1 MVSPFYET
9 HGGGLERVA
18 GHLCRELMLQGEKL
32 LWAASSDDALLNND
46 IEMLPLRCI
55 NPLERFT
62 GLPTPLP
69 GLRAI
74 PQLIRAIR
82 RSDAVIIH
90 DALYAISILAMVIAR
105 MLGKRT
111 VLIQH
116 IAAIPFSS
124 RLLRHLMALANRL
137 VTRPMLR
144 AANARVFISDTVR
157 HDLLGTPARYPYQ
170 LIFNGVDRTTF
181 FFRGTAVKKTIL
193 PADIAVPTGMRPVL
207 FVGRYVEKKGLA
219 ILRTLAET
227 RPDLFFLLAGQGP
240 LSPDDWG
247 LSNVY
252 DLGIQSP
259 AALADLY
266 HQVDLLLLPSVGE
279 GYPLVIQ
286 EAMACGL
293 PVICGIPTH
302 RADPQAA
309 RWLCGVDID
318 LANPQASAHLCAN
331 AIDSMALSESE
342 RTEMAHYATT
352 HYCWQIMASKVLAL
366 GMPPDAIISSNA

>member
-227 RPDLFFLLAGQGP
+227 RPDLFFTGRPGTAQPGR
-240 LSPDDWG
+240 
-247 LSNVY
+247 
-252 DLGIQSP
+252 LGIKQCLRSWHP
-259 AALADLY
+259 VTCCAGRS
-266 HQVDLLLLPSVGE
+266 LPSG
-279 GYPLVIQ
+279 
-286 EAMACGL
+286 
-293 PVICGIPTH
+293 
-302 RADPQAA
+302 RS
-309 RWLCGVDID
+309 
-318 LANPQASAHLCAN
+318 ASAT
-331 AIDSMALSESE
+331 E
-342 RTEMAHYATT
+342 R
-352 HYCWQIMASKVLAL
+352 
-366 GMPPDAIISSNA
+366 G